1 MKKVKQMLG
10 LLVML
15 LLVSA
20 CASERVVYV
29 PKQYGPGSVVAVWDL
44 EDLSIIENPVLADM
58 KDFLELT
65 IIDTLR
71 EKGGYEMIERQKLVL
86 VLEEL
91 NLGSSDL
98 ADESSRLEVG
108 KILGAQLMVFGGY
121 QLVADEL
128 RVDLRM
134 VEVESGAVI
143 KADEV
148 TRKSAD
154 MDGWLKTAEE
164 AAVMLVETKEVSD

>member
-1 MKKVKQMLG
+1 MKVGKLPG
-10 LLVML
+10 LLAVL
-15 LLVSA
+15 LLLSA
-20 CASERVVYV
+20 CGAERVAYV

-44 EDLSIIENPVLADM
+44 EDLSIMENPVLRDM

-86 VLEEL
+86 ALEEL
-91 NLGSSDL
+91 NLGSSEL
-98 ADESSRLEVG
+98 ADESSRLKVG

-128 RVDLRM
+128 RIDLRL

-164 AAVMLVETKEVSD
+164 AAIRLTEPAGGTY

>member
-1 MKKVKQMLG
+1 MMKLKQ
-10 LLVML
+10 LLCLLAGL

-20 CASERVVYV
+20 CASERVVFV
-29 PKQYGPGSVVAVWDL
+29 PKQYGPGSVVALWDL
-44 EDLSIIENPVLADM
+44 EDLSIIENPVLTDM
-58 KDFLELT
+58 KDFLALT
-65 IIDTLR
+65 IIDTMK

-121 QLVADEL
+121 QLVGDEL
-128 RVDLRM
+128 RIDLRM

-143 KADEV
+143 KAEEI
-148 TRKSAD
+148 TKKSAD

-164 AAVMLVETKEVSD
+164 AALRLVETEGDNN